1 MNAPVNISK
10 IPAWWWFGELATL
23 KLASKSTHGG
33 LSVFEILAPAG
44 LIVPRHIHHL
54 EDEIFVILDGA
65 ATFIVGK
72 QTIDA
77 VPGDTLFGPRGV
89 AHGYTVG
96 PKGCRMLFAFT
107 PGSNMESFVAASAVP
122 ALAPTLP
129 PSEVMP
135 PAPEVLGP
143 ILSAHGLAFA

>member
-1 MNAPVNISK
+1 MNAPVNISNTQ
-10 IPAWWWFGELATL
+10 AWWWFGELATL
-23 KLASKSTHGG
+23 KLAANKTDGG

-44 LIVPRHIHHL
+44 LVVPRHIHHL
-54 EDEIFVILDGA
+54 EDEIFVILDGS
-65 ATFIVGK
+65 ATFIVGS
-72 QTIDA
+72 QTMDA
-77 VPGDTLFGPRGV
+77 RPGDTLFGPRGV
-89 AHGYTVG
+89 AHEYTVG

-129 PSEVMP
+129 PSEVIP
-135 PAPEVLGP
+135 PAPEILGP